1 MKPAAIFMCHVLLLV
16 TVNAAFADDRQKA
29 QKQLE
34 KVSAMASDAVGRRIV
49 SAAVAKALEAKRPM
63 LVQERKALNL
73 SYGPLFIEQKLVA
86 GGADSIDILRQLKSG
101 KDIWQVADERSANW
115 KQLAGE
121 AKKLNS
127 SIEDAIYKHFV
138 NSQPDFERDQA
149 DNYDPY
155 YDGVMADREI
165 SERAIEDAR
174 TVFQFWR
181 ERAGVGRDSDK
192 RLGIADEKAAAY
204 DHVRSGGPQSQGASG
219 GAVPSAGGIPQ

>member
-1 MKPAAIFMCHVLLLV
+1 MKPATIFLCQALLLIA
-16 TVNAAFADDRQKA
+16 VNSAFGDDRQKA
-29 QKQLE
+29 EKQLE
-34 KVSAMASDAVGRRIV
+34 KVSAMATDPIGRRIV
-49 SAAVAKALEAKRPM
+49 SAAVANALNLKRPV

-73 SYGPLFIEQKLVA
+73 SYGGLFIEQKLVA

-101 KDIWQVADERSANW
+101 RSIWQVADERSTNW

-121 AKKLNS
+121 AKKLNG

-138 NSQPDFERDQA
+138 NSKPDLDRDQA

-155 YDGVMADREI
+155 SDGVLADLDI
-165 SERAIEDAR
+165 SQRAVEDAR

-181 ERAGVGRDSDK
+181 ERAGVGRDRDK
-192 RLGIADEKAAAY
+192 KLGIADEKAAAY
-204 DHVRSGGPQSQGASG
+204 DHVRSGGPRSQGASG